1 MTNKFSVAKLIE
13 VRKKEESTP
22 NGNIENVWEFI
33 LELEQSGEYPIDNI
47 CDLKSAYYRWV
58 NDDKSALYWVEQ
70 AVHLAPNNTSY
81 LFSCYRILMD
91 LGEFKK
97 ALPVIDK
104 IIELEKEMEVQWHT
118 ILCTFAKAICYYYL
132 KDYKNCYH
140 YLKDLDDDFSCWL
153 AGGLHSKAE
162 MMNVLRGFGYNQDCW
177 D

>member
-1 MTNKFSVAKLIE
+1 MKC
-13 VRKKEESTP
+13 KKEESTP

-47 CDLKSAYYRWV
+47 CELKSAYYRWV

-81 LFSCYRILMD
+81 LFSCYRILMK

-97 ALPVIDK
+97 ALPIIDK
-104 IIELEKEMEVQWHT
+104 IIDLEKEKGIQCYT
-118 ILCTFAKAICYYYL
+118 DLCTFAKAICYYYL

-140 YLKDLDDDFSCWL
+140 HLKDLDDDFSYWL

-162 MMNVLRGFGYNQDCW
+162 MMHVLKGFGYA
-177 D
+177 